1 MCGLP
6 TQELQMLQGPI
17 IEPGEIWKNNFKPVG
32 MSETNKGIVEVSTI
46 PSLKLEERLQY
57 LITYPH
63 GCIEQTTSSVF
74 PQLYLNNLLELNS
87 VEKNKI
93 ENNVKTAIN
102 KMRSFQITS
111 GGLSYWPGEQG
122 TANDWGTNYAGHFM
136 LEAKAKGYSL
146 PPGFLSRW
154 IQFQRQR
161 ANNWTPDA
169 GNSYASNQLI
179 QAYRL
184 YTLALAKKPVLGAMN
199 RLKSAKNLSLQAK
212 WRLAAA
218 YFLIG
223 KKRVAE
229 NLIINQSRSVKP
241 YRELSN
247 SFGSEVR
254 DKAMILET
262 LSLLQR
268 KSEAKEVLDE
278 LANELSS
285 NRWYSTQTTAYTL
298 LAVAKFI
305 GDTDESEKK
314 IGYQYVLNGKNKS
327 ISQSAAVSQI
337 DLNIKGKESGV
348 ISIKNTGTKTLF
360 IKQQLKGIPAV
371 GDKTNAENNLKLQVR
386 YKSLDGKEI
395 NPANL
400 DQGTDFIAEIIVEHP
415 GVKGDYKEM
424 ALTQIFPSGW
434 EIRNLRMD
442 DKETNDR
449 TDKPTYQDIRDDR
462 VLTYFDL
469 KRGAYKTFR
478 VLLNASYL
486 GEYYLPTVSCEAM
499 YDNKI
504 SARKAGRWVKVVEPG
519 KGK

>member
-1 MCGLP
+1 
-6 TQELQMLQGPI
+6 
-17 IEPGEIWKNNFKPVG
+17 
-32 MSETNKGIVEVSTI
+32 MSGTNKGIIEVSTI

-63 GCIEQTTSSVF
+63 GCIEQITSSVF
-74 PQLYLNNLLELNS
+74 PQLYLTNLLELS
-87 VEKNKI
+87 IGEKNEI
-93 ENNVKTAIN
+93 EKNIKAAIN
-102 KMRSFQITS
+102 KMRSFQIAS

-146 PPGFLSRW
+146 PPGFLANW

-169 GNSYASNQLI
+169 GNSYASNQLT

-199 RLKSAKNLSLQAK
+199 RLKSLKNLSLQAK

-218 YFLIG
+218 YYLIG

-229 NLIINQSRSVKP
+229 NLIANQTTSINAYK
-241 YRELSN
+241 ELSN
-247 SFGSEVR
+247 SFGSDVR

-262 LSLLQR
+262 LSMLQR
-268 KSEAKEVLDE
+268 KNEAKDVLDE
-278 LANELSS
+278 LANDMSS
-285 NRWYSTQTTAYTL
+285 SRWYSTQTTAYTL

-305 GDTDESEKK
+305 GDIDGSEKK
-314 IGYQYVLNGKNKS
+314 ISYQYNLNGKNEGVDQKAV
-327 ISQSAAVSQI
+327 ISQI
-337 DLNIKGKESGV
+337 NLKIKGNDSGN
-348 ISIKNTGTKTLF
+348 ISIKNTGNKTLF
-360 IKQQLKGIPAV
+360 IKQQLEGIPAV
-371 GDKTNAENNLKLQVR
+371 GDKTNAENNLKLSIR
-386 YKSLDGKEI
+386 YLTLDGKSI
-395 NPANL
+395 DPSNL
-400 DQGTDFIAEIIVEHP
+400 DQGADFMAEVQIKHP
-415 GVKGDYKEM
+415 GMRGDYKEM

-434 EIRNLRMD
+434 EIGNLRMD
-442 DKETNDR
+442 GVESDKK
-449 TDKPTYQDIRDDR
+449 TDQPTYQDIRDDR

-469 KRGAYKTFR
+469 KRGESKTFK
-478 VLLNASYL
+478 VLLNATYL
-486 GEYYLPTVSCEAM
+486 GEFYMPTIVCEAM